1 MSFFKHPTLS
11 SHDFVSPLFPPI
23 LFFLL
28 TRLRIAFPLASVSIY
43 TKISCS
49 TCFILLHF
57 SPFKIVCCSGHVS
70 EHEYR
75 GPRFQKQNVRMTDYY
90 CDNCGVVIA
99 AQHKCYQETE
109 HEYCIDFGME
119 SQFLEL
125 SNIPFFRIVHLTIW
139 NTFILFSWRMW
150 RNFPSGH
157 TTSSIFFLSSFYQLL
172 CSFTPFPRLISPF
185 NFFSSPLLSSLLFS
199 ST

>member
-1 MSFFKHPTLS
+1 MRNRIFFSDSLLYFHFTPFHPAMSFFKHPTLS

-28 TRLRIAFPLASVSIY
+28 THLHIAFPLASVSIF

-75 GPRFQKQNVRMTDYY
+75 GPRFQKQNVRMMDYY

-99 AQHKCYQETE
+99 AQHKCYQKTE
-109 HEYCIDFGME
+109 HEYGIDFGME
-119 SQFLEL
+119 SQFLNL
-125 SNIPFFRIVHLTIW
+125 SNIPFFRIIHSNI
-139 NTFILFSWRMW
+139 
-150 RNFPSGH
+150 
-157 TTSSIFFLSSFYQLL
+157 
-172 CSFTPFPRLISPF
+172 
-185 NFFSSPLLSSLLFS
+185 
-199 ST
+199 